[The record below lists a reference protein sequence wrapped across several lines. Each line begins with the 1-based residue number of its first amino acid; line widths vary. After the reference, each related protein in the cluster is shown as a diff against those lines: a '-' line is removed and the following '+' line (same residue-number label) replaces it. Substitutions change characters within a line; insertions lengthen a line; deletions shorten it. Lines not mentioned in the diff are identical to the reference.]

1 MNFYVAQRIFSIL
14 IVLALVAGTPVRFD
28 FAVATEVPLG
38 VCAGAQMSAEGCCS
52 ECGEEDIS
60 IDACAPQ
67 CATFAALPAID
78 KAVPLPWYFTV
89 SDRLLPG
96 ARLWS
101 VETESPPPK
110 LLSHA

>member
-1 MNFYVAQRIFSIL
+1 MSFLAAQRIFSTL

-28 FAVATEVPLG
+28 FPVTTEVPLG
-38 VCAGAQMSAEGCCS
+38 ICAGAQMSAEGCCS

-67 CATFAALPAID
+67 CAAFAALSAIYE
-78 KAVPLPWYFTV
+78 AVPLPWYFTA

-101 VETESPPPK
+101 AETESPPPK
-110 LLSHA
+110 LLSRA